1 MNAAPRRRRRNAT
14 ALRVW
19 SILLHVAAIAAGVV
33 LAIVIF
39 NAARGCAA
47 LAPLGGLGS
56 SRAAP

>member
-39 NAARGCAA
+39 NAARG
-47 LAPLGGLGS
+47 
-56 SRAAP
+56 